1 MSDSY
6 LGKFFGCLW
15 ALVLA
20 NLFCLRGLFRY
31 QVCTQYKEARHEGE
45 WDVIFIG
52 VVQREVEAHPNFPKG
67 RYVWLPCRTYWGEF
81 NHELRR
87 FG

>member
-1 MSDSY
+1 MSY
-6 LGKFFGCLW
+6 LGNFFICSW
-15 ALVLA
+15 ALVRAYAYTL
-20 NLFCLRGLFRY
+20 LHPFRC

-52 VVQREVEAHPNFPKG
+52 VVERKVEQHPNFPAG

-81 NHELRR
+81 NNELRGYDR
-87 FG
+87 